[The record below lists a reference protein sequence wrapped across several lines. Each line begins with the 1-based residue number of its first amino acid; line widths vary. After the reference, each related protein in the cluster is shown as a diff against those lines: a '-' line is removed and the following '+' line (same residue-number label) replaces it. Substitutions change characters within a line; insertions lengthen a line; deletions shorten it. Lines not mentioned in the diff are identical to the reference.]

1 MPQAAA
7 RAQFVCPIH
16 TLTMNVSMTAPT
28 AMPIATMREACI
40 SGMPSHFMLAA
51 SIGPLTLYLGFFIV
65 CAGPHARRSARKY
78 RDKSRVQLLQR
89 RPKPAGCPT
98 TATRLLA
105 LDLSA
110 RRVPRTPA
118 EWQILRAWSVRS
130 ECGRPPYKKA
140 LDQPSAFPCSA
151 HTSEAKAERDSLI
164 LSASATLAHF
174 VGDAHAYA

>member
-65 CAGPHARRSARKY
+65 AGPHAGRPRADRPENTENPPVT
-78 RDKSRVQLLQR
+78 RQLLQR
-89 RPKPAGCPT
+89 RPKPA
-98 TATRLLA
+98 AA
-105 LDLSA
+105 
-110 RRVPRTPA
+110 VPRP
-118 EWQILRAWSVRS
+118 
-130 ECGRPPYKKA
+130 
-140 LDQPSAFPCSA
+140 
-151 HTSEAKAERDSLI
+151 
-164 LSASATLAHF
+164 
-174 VGDAHAYA
+174 

>member
-65 CAGPHARRSARKY
+65 AGPHAGRRADRPENTETSHAFNF
-78 RDKSRVQLLQR
+78 LQR
-89 RPKPAGCPT
+89 RPKPA
-98 TATRLLA
+98 AV
-105 LDLSA
+105 
-110 RRVPRTPA
+110 VPRP
-118 EWQILRAWSVRS
+118 
-130 ECGRPPYKKA
+130 
-140 LDQPSAFPCSA
+140 
-151 HTSEAKAERDSLI
+151 
-164 LSASATLAHF
+164 
-174 VGDAHAYA
+174 